1 MIMDLEWFTNNYTY
15 YKLQMLHVKG
25 FFFGF
30 QGFCKEATKKSY
42 VPNIE
47 LW

>member
-25 FFFGF
+25 FFLDSKVSVKKLQRKVMF
-30 QGFCKEATKKSY
+30 Q
-42 VPNIE
+42 I
-47 LW
+47 